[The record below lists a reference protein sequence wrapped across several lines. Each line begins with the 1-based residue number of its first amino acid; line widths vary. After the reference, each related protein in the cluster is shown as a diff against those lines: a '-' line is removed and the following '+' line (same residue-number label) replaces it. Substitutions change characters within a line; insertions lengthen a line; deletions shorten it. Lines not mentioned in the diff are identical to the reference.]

1 MGLNFAPVPTKFP
14 LQDTIAGMEKTAR
27 KLPKEDADDL
37 RMRVCGI
44 LRSPEDN
51 ITKDQRKALKEM
63 RSWKDDVILPADKG
77 NATVVMER
85 EDNDKKVREL
95 LEDTST
101 YRKLTK
107 DPTPTQESKI
117 GRKLRSLH
125 NSKEI
130 KAKLYNRLRPP
141 NPLGYT
147 AYPKF
152 TRSLSLLGPLFQ
164 ALDLPH
170 TSFPST

>member
-85 EDNDKKVREL
+85 GLR
-95 LEDTST
+95 
-101 YRKLTK
+101 
-107 DPTPTQESKI
+107 QE
-117 GRKLRSLH
+117 GQRATRGHLQLPQT
-125 NSKEI
+125 
-130 KAKLYNRLRPP
+130 AK
-141 NPLGYT
+141 G
-147 AYPKF
+147 
-152 TRSLSLLGPLFQ
+152 
-164 ALDLPH
+164 PH
-170 TSFPST
+170 THPGVKNR